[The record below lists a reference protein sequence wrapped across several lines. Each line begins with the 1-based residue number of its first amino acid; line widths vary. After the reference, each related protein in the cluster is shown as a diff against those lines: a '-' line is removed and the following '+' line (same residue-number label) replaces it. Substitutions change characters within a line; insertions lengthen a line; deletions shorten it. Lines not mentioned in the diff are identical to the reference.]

1 MKRLNKRYFFKL
13 TSLAQLVGLLAA
25 VISYLVK
32 WSLYLSNL
40 LFLLGLAL
48 ICTTVVDVLLGAH
61 LMAGWFQRRKKGET
75 DQEYQQRKI
84 DIKKVGELKNRPVT
98 IHRFG
103 TSCLIVGL
111 TYIALAIIITL
122 D

>member
-48 ICTTVVDVLLGAH
+48 ICTTVVDVLLGAY
-61 LMAGWFQRRKKGET
+61 LMTGWFQRRKKGET